1 MEEVLGVV
9 GGGVAAK
16 AELPSRLPLKC
27 RCLRRTLPPS
37 PDSSLAWSA
46 RRLEVGVDV
55 PGEGDLEKDVI
66 ILLQLPIVGVG

>member
-16 AELPSRLPLKC
+16 AELPSRLPLQC
-27 RCLRRTLPPS
+27 RCLRRALPPS
-37 PDSSLAWSA
+37 PDTSLAWSA

-55 PGEGDLEKDVI
+55 PGEGDLQKDVI